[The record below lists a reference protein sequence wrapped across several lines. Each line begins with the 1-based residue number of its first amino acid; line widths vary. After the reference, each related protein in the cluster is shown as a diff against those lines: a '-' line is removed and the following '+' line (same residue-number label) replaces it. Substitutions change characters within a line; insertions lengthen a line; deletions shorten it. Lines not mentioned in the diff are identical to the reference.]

1 MIWRISVYFAVVQRE
16 ILHALV
22 NRRRN
27 ATARRELTLQQMMCP
42 HPPSA
47 KTNGGNQW
55 CRYQMCIRCRVYL
68 VYMSMPSS
76 KAKEITKERVIRSL
90 VDSPNVNTTPSSS
103 SEFPVPTTDAPRK
116 RPNKS
121 KPVNQD
127 VLDAD
132 SHPEEIQAMV
142 MSAMTPVL
150 EAQLASFQSMQTQMV
165 QAQQAQQ
172 SGFMLQAQEAMW
184 KMQSQFQDQLNQA
197 TNLLAMSARALE
209 APAQAAEAHQ
219 EEAAEGSWVLPPMD
233 PESA

>member
-1 MIWRISVYFAVVQRE
+1 
-16 ILHALV
+16 
-22 NRRRN
+22 
-27 ATARRELTLQQMMCP
+27 
-42 HPPSA
+42 
-47 KTNGGNQW
+47 
-55 CRYQMCIRCRVYL
+55 
-68 VYMSMPSS
+68 
-76 KAKEITKERVIRSL
+76 
-90 VDSPNVNTTPSSS
+90 
-103 SEFPVPTTDAPRK
+103 
-116 RPNKS
+116 
-121 KPVNQD
+121 
-127 VLDAD
+127 
-132 SHPEEIQAMV
+132 MV

-233 PESA
+233 SESA